1 MSGRTRKANRYVK
14 RAMCQ
19 AAWAA
24 SHTKDTFLSAFY
36 RRMSVRKGSPK
47 AVMALAHHLIT
58 VVYQMLSRAE
68 VYIEL
73 GGDYYDRRNK
83 PKKVAR
89 LLHRLSKLG
98 YYAEL
103 RPIGPV
109 PVPDEPPSPTP
120 VHEGPTSPNPQRRR
134 GRPCKCAERGILCK
148 HTTSADVKS
157 LIQQPSAPV
166 EFS

>member
-1 MSGRTRKANRYVK
+1 MK

-36 RRMSVRKGSPK
+36 RRLCVRKGSFK

-68 VYIEL
+68 SYIEL

-83 PKKVAR
+83 PKVVAR
-89 LLHRLSKLG
+89 LLHRLSRLG
-98 YYAEL
+98 YFAQL
-103 RPIGPV
+103 SPIGP
-109 PVPDEPPSPTP
+109 PPKAEDPTAPEATEPSQTKPIAA
-120 VHEGPTSPNPQRRR
+120 RKR
-134 GRPCKCAERGILCK
+134 GRPCKCAERGIICK
-148 HTTSADVKS
+148 HMTSVNNNS
-157 LIQQPSAPV
+157 LIQQPS
-166 EFS
+166 SGT